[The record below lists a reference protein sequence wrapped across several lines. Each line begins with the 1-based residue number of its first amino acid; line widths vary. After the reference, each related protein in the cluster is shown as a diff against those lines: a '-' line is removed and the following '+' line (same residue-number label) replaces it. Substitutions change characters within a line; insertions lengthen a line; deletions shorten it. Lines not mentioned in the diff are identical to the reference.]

1 MCDKRLEISP
11 SLPSI
16 SIDFQSSRVHAC
28 VRLYTDTWL
37 IFYPVTRFLSLRPK
51 EQTDGCEVIKSCSL
65 RQKKSDVPAQ
75 ISHPVFL
82 FISLPPSQWLIL
94 PDGSR

>member
-37 IFYPVTRFLSLRPK
+37 IL
-51 EQTDGCEVIKSCSL
+51 
-65 RQKKSDVPAQ
+65 KKSDVPAQ